1 MIRLIFIYLYILNDC
16 FFVQPERMLI
26 QEKTEGNPPK
36 TGVKLYSEGT
46 TVLLPFSGADPG
58 FQVRGGGG
66 ALKKIA
72 PSGGRRENFWGIS
85 CGKSRFYVKKSY
97 FFQF

>member
-1 MIRLIFIYLYILNDC
+1 
-16 FFVQPERMLI
+16 MLI

-58 FQVRGGGG
+58 FQVRGEVH
-66 ALKKIA
+66 LK
-72 PSGGRRENFWGIS
+72 
-85 CGKSRFYVKKSY
+85 
-97 FFQF
+97 

>member
-1 MIRLIFIYLYILNDC
+1 MIV

-58 FQVRGGGG
+58 FQVRGG
-66 ALKKIA
+66 A
-72 PSGGRRENFWGIS
+72 
-85 CGKSRFYVKKSY
+85 
-97 FFQF
+97 

>member
-1 MIRLIFIYLYILNDC
+1 MIV

-58 FQVRGGGG
+58 FQVRG
-66 ALKKIA
+66 AYLKKHCVE
-72 PSGGRRENFWGIS
+72 RREARKILGIS